1 MRNIWTIAKREY
13 DHYFISPIAYIVAF
27 AILLAIG
34 IVFGINFFYFSQNA
48 FQNPGAVP
56 DVSPVIGVFVFLLVL
71 STPALTMRLISDE
84 ARMGTLELLLTAPIK
99 DSELVIGKWLGGMLY
114 ILSLIAVTLIYPIM
128 LNGIKFG
135 SFTLLHGFV
144 SPGIDLHVLLS
155 AYLGLILVSGAF
167 LALGT
172 GISAIFTN
180 QIASFF
186 GTLILFVFLWWLVGF
201 PANVITGNGAEFF
214 RYLDMQS
221 HFYGALSE
229 GIVNLSDIVYYCSL
243 IALGL
248 FTGTIA
254 VEMRRWR

>member
-13 DHYFISPIAYIVAF
+13 NHYFISPIAYVVAF

-34 IVFGINFFYFSQNA
+34 VVFGINFFYYAQNS
-48 FQNPGAVP
+48 FQNPSAVP
-56 DVSPVIGVFVFLLVL
+56 DISAVTGVFVFLLVL

-84 ARMGTLELLLTAPIK
+84 ARMGTLELLLTAPLK
-99 DSELVIGKWLGGMLY
+99 DSELVIGKWLGAMLY
-114 ILSLIAVTLIYPIM
+114 ILSLVAVTLIYPII
-128 LNGIKFG
+128 LNGIKIG
-135 SFTLLHGFV
+135 SFTLLHGYV
-144 SPGIDLHVLLS
+144 SPGIDVNVVLTS
-155 AYLGLILVSGAF
+155 YLGVILIAGVF

-172 GISAIFTN
+172 GISAMFTN

-201 PANVITGNGAEFF
+201 PANVISGNGAEFF
-214 RYLDMQS
+214 RYLDMKT
-221 HFYGALSE
+221 HFYDTLSI
-229 GIVNLSDIVYYCSL
+229 GKIVFSDLVYYISL

-248 FTGTIA
+248 FTGTVA

>member
-13 DHYFISPIAYIVAF
+13 DHYFISPIAYVVAF

-34 IVFGINFFYFSQNA
+34 VIFGINFFYFAQNS

-56 DVSPVIGVFVFLLVL
+56 DISPVTGVFVFLLVL

-114 ILSLIAVTLIYPIM
+114 ILSLVAVTLIYPLM
-128 LNGIKFG
+128 LNGIKIG

-144 SPGIDLHVLLS
+144 SPGIDMNVMLS
-155 AYLGLILVSGAF
+155 SYLGVILIAAVF

-172 GISAIFTN
+172 GISAMFTN

-214 RYLDMQS
+214 RYLDMKT
-221 HFYGALSE
+221 HFYGALSD
-229 GIVNLSDIVYYCSL
+229 GIINLSDIVYYVSL

-248 FTGTIA
+248 FTGTVA
-254 VEMRRWR
+254 VEMRRWK